1 MKTGFLSFCLAAAM
15 SILPTPEPARATG
28 LFLNLPTYYGRIDT
42 ARVILDIG
50 QSFVEGEYENSTV
63 FSFETGF
70 RSGERTRVR
79 MQIQYPV
86 LRQQGGYDHGFAD
99 LLLNAELMVVGDS
112 LRISGLF
119 FRGDMRIPTG
129 SASLRPYAGESLDG
143 GAGFEFRKLSE
154 TFDFRCSAT
163 YILAGLEI
171 EEEFYRADN
180 YALAGVLLG
189 LKPFRSLTVDFSA
202 FAQFFKNGD
211 FREVY
216 QLAAG
221 TRLKGGLDVRISGG
235 IDTGGSIE
243 RVWNSMFQIG
253 ITWRFPAAWK
263 REYGPEDAPT
273 EGTAP
278 GTEPSGDVPTGTPLP
293 ETPPPE
299 TPPPENSPPDKTTP

>member
-15 SILPTPEPARATG
+15 LILPTPEPARATG
-28 LFLNLPTYYGRIDT
+28 LFLNLPTYYGRVDT

-63 FSFETGF
+63 FSFEAGF

-86 LRQQGGYDHGFAD
+86 LRQHGGYNHGFAD

-143 GAGFEFRKLSE
+143 GAGFEFRRLSE
-154 TFDFRCSAT
+154 MFDFRCSAT
-163 YILAGLEI
+163 YILAGLKI

-189 LKPFRSLTVDFSA
+189 LKPFRSLMVDFSA
-202 FAQFFKNGD
+202 FAQFFGNGD

-235 IDTGGSIE
+235 IDAGGSIE

-253 ITWRFPAAWK
+253 ITWRFPGAWK
-263 REYGPEDAPT
+263 RKYGPED
-273 EGTAP
+273 
-278 GTEPSGDVPTGTPLP
+278 VPPVTPVP

-299 TPPPENSPPDKTTP
+299 TPAPGDSLPDKSTP

>member
-15 SILPTPEPARATG
+15 LILPTPEPARATG
-28 LFLNLPTYYGRIDT
+28 LFLNLPTYYGRVDT

-63 FSFETGF
+63 FSFEAGF

-86 LRQQGGYDHGFAD
+86 LRQHGGYNHGFAD
-99 LLLNAELMVVGDS
+99 LLLNTELMVVGDS

-143 GAGFEFRKLSE
+143 GAGFEFRRLSE
-154 TFDFRCSAT
+154 MFDFRCSAT
-163 YILAGLEI
+163 YILAGLKS

-189 LKPFRSLTVDFSA
+189 LKPFRSLSVDFSA
-202 FAQFFKNGD
+202 FAQFFRNGD

-235 IDTGGSIE
+235 IDAGGSIE

-253 ITWRFPAAWK
+253 ITWRFPGAWK
-263 REYGPEDAPT
+263 RKYGPED
-273 EGTAP
+273 
-278 GTEPSGDVPTGTPLP
+278 VPPVTPVP

-299 TPPPENSPPDKTTP
+299 TPAPGDSLPDKSTP